1 MKYPKFSPA
10 HRESKSYPFQC
21 FETPEIDLNFKVY
34 SHRWR
39 WIFNSDYYTPPKIR
53 KWPKCDENPKYTP
66 KDELGFA
73 PLVPSSMHHPIKY
86 ISNNSFRS
94 DKHRNAESN
103 AEKFFWVPPREKLEI
118 YSTQNI
124 IYYIFLHVWMWV
136 FAMGHSVT
144 ILWNRKLGGWRD
156 DFYLMFTQNMS
167 SNYSLFRE
175 LEVEYY
181 LALLAYYSLE
191 RIGVSRDLEFKS

>member
-1 MKYPKFSPA
+1 MGCIYPPIIWPNIPQYSKICKPPLKNIQNSIESPIFNMKYPKFSPA

-103 AEKFFWVPPREKLEI
+103 AENFFWVPPREKLEI

-124 IYYIFLHVWMWV
+124 IYYIFLHVWM
-136 FAMGHSVT
+136 
-144 ILWNRKLGGWRD
+144 
-156 DFYLMFTQNMS
+156 
-167 SNYSLFRE
+167 
-175 LEVEYY
+175 
-181 LALLAYYSLE
+181 
-191 RIGVSRDLEFKS
+191 